1 MGQLS
6 DQVLAWFD
14 EDGWSLDEAG
24 DGHTWVATVEGEN
37 GRWTTVLQLY
47 DDRGV
52 FAFYS
57 VLPVSPSSSQLPTV
71 LEYVARANSGLVT
84 GNFEVDV
91 DAAQVRYKTAIDLS
105 DVPPAA
111 LTDGVVTRALVSDL
125 TYTNAATTDRYLP
138 GLLQVVSGGA
148 TPAAAIAAVE
158 G

>member
-1 MGQLS
+1 MSRLREH
-6 DQVLAWFD
+6 VLAWFV
-14 EDGWSLDEAG
+14 EDGWSLDDAG

-37 GRWTTVLQLY
+37 GRWTTVVQIY

-57 VLPVSPSSSQLPTV
+57 VLPVSPPSGRLAAV

-91 DAAQVRYKTAIDLS
+91 DTVQVRYKTAIDLS
-105 DVPPAA
+105 DVPDEA
-111 LTDGVVTRALVSDL
+111 LADGVVARALVADL

-138 GLLQVVSGGA
+138 GLLQVVAGAA
-148 TPAAAIAAVE
+148 TPAQALAAVE

>member
-1 MGQLS
+1 MSPLS
-6 DQVLAWFD
+6 EQVLAWFA
-14 EDGWSLDEAG
+14 EDGWGLDEAG

-37 GRWTTVLQLY
+37 GRWTIVVQIY

-57 VLPVSPSSSQLPTV
+57 VLPVSPSGAQVPAV

-91 DAAQVRYKTAIDLS
+91 ESAQVRYKTAIDLS
-105 DVPPAA
+105 DVPEAA
-111 LTDGVVTRALVSDL
+111 LADGVVARALVADL

-138 GLLQVVSGGA
+138 GLLQVVAGAA
-148 TPAAAIAAVE
+148 TPAQAIAAIE

>member
-6 DQVLAWFD
+6 EQVLAWFA
-14 EDGWSLDEAG
+14 EDGWALDEAG
-24 DGHTWVATVEGEN
+24 DGHTWVATVEGDN
-37 GRWTTVLQLY
+37 GRWTTVAQIY
-47 DDRGV
+47 DERGV

-57 VLPVSPSSSQLPTV
+57 VLPVSPPSSRLPEV

-84 GNFEVDV
+84 GNFEVDI

-105 DVPPAA
+105 DVPGDA
-111 LTDGVVTRALVSDL
+111 LADGVVTRALVADL

-138 GLLQVVSGGA
+138 GLLQVVAGAA
-148 TPAAAIAAVE
+148 TPIEAIAAIE